1 MSIKFTYTFES
12 FHAFLLLVISVGCT
26 LILEYSGTMTFKDLK
41 YLIFIIFLERVNC
54 KVISIWNGFSKRTL
68 RIRVTAIIL
77 IFISLCFAFKAR
89 LILLFFRISLLKLF
103 TILDYNKP
111 FWMYTICLNELF
123 WNCFESF
130 LAVWI
135 I

>member
-1 MSIKFTYTFES
+1 MSIKFTNTFES
-12 FHAFLLLVISVGCT
+12 FHAFLLLVIWVGCT
-26 LILEYSGTMTFKDLK
+26 LILEYSGAMTFKDLK
-41 YLIFIIFLERVNC
+41 YLIFIIFLEWVNC

-68 RIRVTAIIL
+68 IIRVTAIIL
-77 IFISLCFAFKAR
+77 IFISLCFVFKTR
-89 LILLFFRISLLKLF
+89 LILLFSCISLLKLF

-111 FWMYTICLNELF
+111 FRMYTICLHELF
-123 WNCFESF
+123 WNCFKSF